1 MAFETLDYIIFGGSL
16 AISAAIG
23 LYCRFS
29 GGNQKTNE
37 VTYPRIFLNFSY
49 FHLADRLLWY
59 LSFSMQEYLVGDRKQ
74 NPIIVAISLM
84 TSFMSAVSM
93 LGGTAEAYAYG
104 TQFFAINVGY
114 LIGIILALLLYI
126 PVFYN
131 LKHVSVYKVSTF
143 SKWLFLNS
151 L

>member
-1 MAFETLDYIIFGGSL
+1 
-16 AISAAIG
+16 
-23 LYCRFS
+23 
-29 GGNQKTNE
+29 
-37 VTYPRIFLNFSY
+37 
-49 FHLADRLLWY
+49 
-59 LSFSMQEYLVGDRKQ
+59 MQEYLVGDRKQ